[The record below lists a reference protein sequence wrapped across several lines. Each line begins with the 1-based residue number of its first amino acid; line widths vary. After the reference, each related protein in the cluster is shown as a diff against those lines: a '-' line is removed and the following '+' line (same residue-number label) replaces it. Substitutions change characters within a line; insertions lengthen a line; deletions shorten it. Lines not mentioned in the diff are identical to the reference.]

1 MTDLNDVVRQR
12 VLDELGG
19 AEEQSVSIEPTA
31 PPSAPP
37 QPKEENNW
45 LWILIAL
52 VFMSSV
58 TTFGMILY
66 SKANSTKVVPEQQM
80 VEKDRPATPLPP
92 APGMTPEEVQ
102 STVRPMLD
110 EQSKKLDELKRR
122 VEVISHRQWLLG
134 VAHNENV
141 CVSENNLGP
150 YVPAIRGRYLTID
163 EDWKLSRVP
172 EFLKMS
178 EEDRARLLDAVR
190 KK

>member
-1 MTDLNDVVRQR
+1 MTDLNEVVRQR
-12 VLDELGG
+12 VLDELAG
-19 AEEQSVSIEPTA
+19 AEEQSVLIEPTA
-31 PPSAPP
+31 PSAPP
-37 QPKEENNW
+37 QPKQEESNW
-45 LWILIAL
+45 IWILIAL
-52 VFMSSV
+52 VLLSSV

-66 SKANSTKVVPEQQM
+66 SKVGSTKVVPEQI
-80 VEKDRPATPLPP
+80 VEKERPATPLPP
-92 APGMTPEEVQ
+92 APGMTPDEVQ

-122 VEVISHRQWLLG
+122 VDVISHRQWLLG

-150 YVPAIRGRYLTID
+150 YAPAIRGRYLTID